1 MNVSSRQRDL
11 PTAVAPA
18 NLRVMPRGVPRH
30 RVVLT
35 ALLSLFLLFLQ
46 QESVRHALDHIGARI
61 ERSKHSALELPTG
74 DVCLECELL
83 AAGTSATPPAPLAVV
98 GHVAAWVDIVIP
110 PANTATRAPSFYQS
124 RAPPYLLQHA

>member
-1 MNVSSRQRDL
+1 
-11 PTAVAPA
+11 
-18 NLRVMPRGVPRH
+18 MPRGVPRH

-61 ERSKHSALELPTG
+61 ERSKHSALELPNG

-83 AAGTSATPPAPLAVV
+83 AAGTSATPPAPLPVF

-110 PANTATRAPSFYQS
+110 PAHATTRAPSFYQS
-124 RAPPYLLQHA
+124 RAPPHLLQHA